1 MIGVLGINHTSA
13 PIEVRERFSISDN
26 EIEVFA
32 DFLCKDSHISS
43 IVVLSTCNR
52 TEIYFSQSQYN
63 PDYAHVLVYNSLMAF
78 KTIDFDAEQ
87 YVYSYNQDDAVEH
100 LFAVTAGIDSLVIGE
115 DQIIGQVKDAY
126 EIAEKYSL
134 PDAVLKRLFQK
145 AFETG
150 KRVRTETA
158 ITTGCTSISFLAVDM
173 CDSLCSDLSKLSVLL
188 IGTGDTGK
196 LILQALYKKGVR
208 NFFISNRTYE
218 HALSTVNKYD
228 AQFVSLSQIESYIDK
243 VDIVIVA
250 TSSPS
255 FIITSEMLSGI
266 PKESLPV
273 FVDLS
278 VPRNIDIAIDSITEA
293 EIIVVDDLQK
303 IIDRHKD
310 KRAECV
316 EQAYDIIQEMRGAF
330 MDWFSF
336 RALQPTIREI
346 DYHLEKIHS
355 RELDTYSNG
364 SSSEIVQSVDNFSA
378 NLRKKY
384 KKELIKNVR
393 QITNNGR
400 NELYLQVINDLFRQ
414 PKNLNET

>member
-13 PIEVRERFSISDN
+13 PIEVRERFSISHE
-26 EIEVFA
+26 EIMMFA

-115 DQIIGQVKDAY
+115 DQIIGQVKEAY

-145 AFETG
+145 ALEAG

-158 ITTGCTSISFLAVDM
+158 ITTGCTSISFLAVEM
-173 CDSLCSDLSKLSVLL
+173 CDSVCTDLSTLSVLL

-196 LILQALYKKGVR
+196 LTLQALYKKGVR
-208 NFFISNRTYE
+208 DFFISNRTYE
-218 HALSTVNKYD
+218 HAQPSVEKYD
-228 AQFVSLSQIESYIDK
+228 AKFVPVNQIESYIEQ
-243 VDIVIVA
+243 VDIVITA

-255 FIITSEMLSGI
+255 YIITLDMLLG
-266 PKESLPV
+266 KTRQALPI

-278 VPRNIDIAIDSITEA
+278 VPRNIDIAIDSVSETK
-293 EIIVVDDLQK
+293 IIVVDDLQK
-303 IIDRHKD
+303 IIDRNKE
-310 KRAECV
+310 KREECV
-316 EQAYDIIQEMRGAF
+316 EHAYDIIQEMSAAF

-336 RALQPTIREI
+336 RALQPTIRAI
-346 DYHLEKIHS
+346 DYHLEKIYS
-355 RELDTYSNG
+355 RELATYSSGNT
-364 SSSEIVQSVDNFSA
+364 SEIVQSVDNFSA
-378 NLRKKY
+378 KLRKKY
-384 KKELIKNVR
+384 KKELIKNMR
-393 QITNNGR
+393 QITDNGR

-414 PKNLNET
+414 PKKSQ

>member
-13 PIEVRERFSISDN
+13 PIEVRERFSISDD
-26 EIEVFA
+26 EIAVFA
-32 DFLCKDSHISS
+32 DFLCKHSHISS

-52 TEIYFSQSQYN
+52 TEIYFSQSQFELKH
-63 PDYAHVLVYNSLMAF
+63 AHILVYNSLMAF

-100 LFAVTAGIDSLVIGE
+100 LFTVTSGIDSMLIGE
-115 DQIIGQVKDAY
+115 DQIIGQVKEAY

-145 AFETG
+145 SLEAG

-158 ITTGCTSISFLAVDM
+158 ITTGCTSISFLAVEM
-173 CDSLCSDLSKLSVLL
+173 CDSVCTDLSKLSVLL

-196 LILQALYKKGVR
+196 LTLQALYKKGVR
-208 NFFISNRTYE
+208 DLYISNRTYE
-218 HALSTVNKYD
+218 HALPLVEKYD
-228 AQFVSLSQIESYIDK
+228 AEFVPINQIDSYIEQ
-243 VDIVIVA
+243 VDIVITA
-250 TSSPS
+250 TSSS
-255 FIITSEMLSGI
+255 SYIITSDMLLEKSLQ
-266 PKESLPV
+266 SLPI

-278 VPRNIDIAIDSITEA
+278 VPRNIDLAIDSISKV

-303 IIDRHKD
+303 IIDRNKE
-310 KRAECV
+310 KREDCV
-316 EQAYDIIQEMRGAF
+316 EQAYEIIQETCAAF

-336 RALQPTIREI
+336 RALQPTIRAI
-346 DYHLEKIHS
+346 DYHLEKIYS
-355 RELDTYSNG
+355 RELATYSLG
-364 SSSEIVQSVDNFSA
+364 SSSEIVQSVDDFSA

-414 PKNLNET
+414 PKTSQ